1 MKYHITENGPKPCRA
16 TKRAC
21 PIGGEHFESEQEAN
35 SAFEKQNIETV
46 LVSSSRK
53 DKFLEP
59 LKIKPIDNIEE
70 KVEELRKSIT
80 MFPDNEIEEP
90 QLSEISDFYK
100 TVLNG
105 DIPNDIPYVLTND
118 YFYDDYT
125 KYRLAASITHS
136 HLCEAGMYARVT
148 KTFAKD
154 LAENIKD
161 GIVLDPMAGR
171 GFLVKALREENV
183 KAIAVDDDSWNI
195 SKDIEK
201 MDVFKSIE
209 KYGDKVSHIV
219 LAWTPYGSDIDLK
232 VLKMV
237 RSRYPHITIINIGE
251 PEGGC
256 TGSETFWHEAKIIK
270 PEHEVRYDTTSGIQD
285 FVTFI
290 K

>member
-1 MKYHITENGPKPCRA
+1 MKYHITENGPKLCRA
-16 TKRAC
+16 RKIVC
-21 PIGGEHFESEQEAN
+21 PIGGEHFESKQAAN
-35 SAFEKQNIETV
+35 AAFEKQHIGTV

-53 DKFLEP
+53 NKFLEP
-59 LKIKPIDNIEE
+59 LKIQPFDNIDK
-70 KVEELRKSIT
+70 KVEELRRSIT
-80 MFPDNEIEEP
+80 IFPDNEVEEP
-90 QLSEISDFYK
+90 ELSEISDFYR
-100 TVLNG
+100 TVLKG
-105 DIPNDIPYVLTND
+105 DIPKNIPYFLTRD
-118 YFYDDYT
+118 YFYDDYS
-125 KYRLAASITHS
+125 KYGLAASITHS

-148 KTFAKD
+148 KTFTKG

-183 KAIAVDDDSWNI
+183 KAIATDDNSWKL

-201 MDVFKSIE
+201 MDVFESIE

-219 LAWTPYGSDIDLK
+219 LAWTPYDSDIDLK

-251 PEGGC
+251 NAGGC
-256 TGSETFWHEAKIIK
+256 TGCEEFWDEAKIVE
-270 PEHEVRYDTTSGIQD
+270 PEYPILYDTTSGVHD
-285 FVTFI
+285 SVVFV